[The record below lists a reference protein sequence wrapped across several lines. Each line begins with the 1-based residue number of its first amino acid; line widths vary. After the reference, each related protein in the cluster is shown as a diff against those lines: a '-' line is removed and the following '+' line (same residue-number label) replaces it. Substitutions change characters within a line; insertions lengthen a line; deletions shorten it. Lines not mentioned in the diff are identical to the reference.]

1 MMKVK
6 EAQDAVRALAA
17 SRRVRRSEAAAN
29 CTEVNTTA
37 VSLIN
42 LVLSSP
48 ESPKVLF
55 YCKKIIASNDLVC
68 TQTEK
73 DSLKGLDVMFERAVD
88 KLSGAELATIE
99 IFANILGAEQPLRVT
114 FILFSRH
121 IITPGLTGSRPK
133 H

>member
-1 MMKVK
+1 MCKWSK
-6 EAQDAVRALAA
+6 FLFEYF
-17 SRRVRRSEAAAN
+17 
-29 CTEVNTTA
+29 VNSIIWLRNSSKDSKTYY
-37 VSLIN
+37 SLFY
-42 LVLSSP
+42 P
-48 ESPKVLF
+48 F

-88 KLSGAELATIE
+88 KLSGAELATLE
-99 IFANILGAEQPLRVT
+99 IFANIIGAEQPLRVT

-121 IITPGLTGSRPK
+121 IITPGPTGSRPK